1 MTGTTTGATTN
12 FEIRFSGTG
21 GQGLQL
27 SARILAEALNLE
39 GKWVARSQSY
49 EPTSRGGISRS
60 DLVVGSGPVDYPLI
74 TKLDYL
80 IVLDQS
86 AVSVSLGLLGRRS
99 VVLADAMRVP
109 EPPKGRFKRHVLRLV
124 ETARGLGNERVANI
138 VALGA
143 LIGLAEICA
152 YDSLVKAIRDGA
164 PAKLLDLNLEAVAAG
179 HEMTA
184 PARAAAAK

>member
-1 MTGTTTGATTN
+1 MTTPRN

-60 DLVVGSGPVDYPLI
+60 DLVVGAGPVDYPLV
-74 TKLDYL
+74 TALDYL

-86 AVSVSLGLLGRRS
+86 AVSVSLGLLGRGS
-99 VVLADAMRVP
+99 VVLADAARVP
-109 EPPKGRFKRHVLRLV
+109 EPPKGRFKRHLLRLI

-143 LIGLAEICA
+143 LIGVAEVCA
-152 YDSLVKAIRDGA
+152 YDSLVKAIRDGV
-164 PAKLLDLNLEAVAAG
+164 PAKFLDLNLEAVAAG
-179 HEMTA
+179 HAMTA
-184 PARAAAAK
+184 PARAVAAN